1 MVEWFLFLPQV
12 RLSVADIAERARY
25 AEDSGFDGI
34 AFIDHLEAP
43 GLPGESIWEA
53 MSIATWVA
61 AKTQRL
67 RIGHLVLCDAFRH
80 PAVLAKQAVT
90 LSDASDGRFELGLGS
105 GSWPAEFTR
114 FDVGQQDPV
123 ARVEQLGRHLALIR
137 QYWGD
142 SGEDADA
149 TQLPKRTHPIPLVL
163 GGSGPRMME
172 LVRSYADWWN
182 LQANHLDRLPKLAS
196 AAGTARVSIQQMV
209 GFVRSGSDPNK
220 VRDVSTRRFGNL
232 GPGLV
237 CGDADELVAHFNGLA
252 AQRVERFYV
261 WFADFAVPG
270 SLAEF
275 GESVI
280 KALVC
285 LNIAAAASLGGNDRR
300 PGERTALDGTQ
311 PDLRQV
317 HRRVDGVQPCDRLGD
332 VGHLDGVHLEGDV
345 LQHLGFHRSRRH
357 DVHRDTVAVDFERQ
371 GAGKRVHAG
380 FGRRV
385 GGPGHHRLVCRRRR
399 DEHQS

>member
-1 MVEWFLFLPQV
+1 MGGRMVEWFLFLPQV
-12 RLSVADIAERARY
+12 RLSVADIAARAHH
-25 AEDSGFDGI
+25 AEASGFDGI

-53 MSIATWVA
+53 MGIATWVA

-90 LSDASDGRFELGLGS
+90 LSDASGGRFELGLGA

-149 TQLPKRTHPIPLVL
+149 TQLPRRTHPIPLVL
-163 GGSGPRMME
+163 GGSGRRMME
-172 LVRSYADWWN
+172 LVRRYADWWN
-182 LQANHLDRLPKLAS
+182 LQANHLDRLPKLAP
-196 AAGTARVSIQQMV
+196 AAGTARISIQQMV
-209 GFVRSGSDPNK
+209 GFARSGSDPNT

-237 CGDADELVAHFNGLA
+237 CGDADELIHHFAGLTAQGVA
-252 AQRVERFYV
+252 RIYV
-261 WFADFAVPG
+261 WFADFAVPD

-280 KALVC
+280 KAFPSFSE
-285 LNIAAAASLGGNDRR
+285 N
-300 PGERTALDGTQ
+300 
-311 PDLRQV
+311 
-317 HRRVDGVQPCDRLGD
+317 
-332 VGHLDGVHLEGDV
+332 
-345 LQHLGFHRSRRH
+345 
-357 DVHRDTVAVDFERQ
+357 
-371 GAGKRVHAG
+371 
-380 FGRRV
+380 
-385 GGPGHHRLVCRRRR
+385 
-399 DEHQS
+399 

>member
-12 RLSVADIAERARY
+12 RLPVADITERARH
-25 AEDSGFDGI
+25 AEASGFDGI

-43 GLPGESIWEA
+43 GQPNESIWEA
-53 MSIATWVA
+53 MGIATWVA

-90 LSDASDGRFELGLGS
+90 LSDASDGRFELGLGA

-123 ARVEQLGRHLALIR
+123 ARVEGLGHHLALIR

-142 SGEDADA
+142 SDEDADA
-149 TQLPKRTHPIPLVL
+149 TQLPRRTHPIPLVL
-163 GGSGPRMME
+163 GGSGRRMME
-172 LVRSYADWWN
+172 LVRRYADWWN
-182 LQANHLDRLPKLAS
+182 LQANHLDRLPKLAP
-196 AAGTARVSIQQMV
+196 AAGTARISIQQMV
-209 GFVRSGSDPNK
+209 GFARSGSDPNA

-237 CGDADELVAHFNGLA
+237 CGDADELIQHFASLT

-261 WFADFAVPG
+261 WFADFAVPD

-280 KALVC
+280 KAF
-285 LNIAAAASLGGNDRR
+285 
-300 PGERTALDGTQ
+300 PGLAEN
-311 PDLRQV
+311 
-317 HRRVDGVQPCDRLGD
+317 
-332 VGHLDGVHLEGDV
+332 
-345 LQHLGFHRSRRH
+345 
-357 DVHRDTVAVDFERQ
+357 
-371 GAGKRVHAG
+371 
-380 FGRRV
+380 
-385 GGPGHHRLVCRRRR
+385 
-399 DEHQS
+399 

>member
-12 RLSVADIAERARY
+12 RLSVADIAERARF

-53 MSIATWVA
+53 MGIATWVA

-123 ARVEQLGRHLALIR
+123 ARVEQLGSHLALIR
-137 QYWGD
+137 QFWGD
-142 SGEDADA
+142 SGKDADA
-149 TQLPKRTHPIPLVL
+149 TQLPRRTHPIPLVL

-220 VRDVSTRRFGNL
+220 VRDVSTRRFGHL

-237 CGDADELVAHFNGLA
+237 CGDADELIAHFNGLA

-261 WFADFAVPG
+261 WFADFAVPD

-275 GESVI
+275 GASVI
-280 KALVC
+280 KAFP
-285 LNIAAAASLGGNDRR
+285 S
-300 PGERTALDGTQ
+300 
-311 PDLRQV
+311 
-317 HRRVDGVQPCDRLGD
+317 
-332 VGHLDGVHLEGDV
+332 
-345 LQHLGFHRSRRH
+345 
-357 DVHRDTVAVDFERQ
+357 VAEM
-371 GAGKRVHAG
+371 
-380 FGRRV
+380 
-385 GGPGHHRLVCRRRR
+385 
-399 DEHQS
+399 